1 MAKDRKTE
9 TEAAAGFWAR
19 YFRQSVRPLA
29 SLAFVLPLLLV
40 YEVGVLVLGPDEVI
54 RNGADVLMRQLLQL
68 LGFGQYFLLPV
79 ATCIILLAWHHV
91 RREPWR
97 FSPRVLPVM
106 FVESVVWG
114 LLLFAV
120 HCVMNAFSKDIF
132 AAVAAPS
139 QTAEKLANLV
149 AFCGAGLYE
158 EFLFRLILL
167 SAAMGLIRL
176 AGGTPRATAIVA
188 VAVTSLVFSAAH
200 YEPFMRNGEPFL
212 LYTFVF
218 RALAG
223 IFFAVLYL
231 RRGFGIAAGTHAF
244 YDVITQL
251 F

>member
-9 TEAAAGFWAR
+9 TDAPSGFWAQ
-19 YFRQSVRPLA
+19 YLQQSVRPLA
-29 SLAFVLPLLLV
+29 SLAFVLPLMVV
-40 YEVGVLVLGPDEVI
+40 YEVGVLVLGPEAI
-54 RNGADVLMRQLLQL
+54 RNGADVVMRQLLDL
-68 LGFGQYFLLPV
+68 SGFGQYFLLPV

-106 FVESVVWG
+106 FAESIAWG

-120 HCVMNAFSKDIF
+120 HCVMSAFSEDIF
-132 AAVAAPS
+132 AAVAAQS
-139 QTAEKLANLV
+139 QTADKLAKLV

-158 EFLFRLILL
+158 EFLFRLVLL
-167 SAAMGLIRL
+167 SAAMGLIHL

-188 VAVTSLVFSAAH
+188 VVVTSVIFSAAH
-200 YEPFMRNGEPFL
+200 YKPFMPYGEPLL
-212 LYTFVF
+212 LYSFVF
-218 RALAG
+218 RFLAG
-223 IFFAVLYL
+223 VFFAVLYL